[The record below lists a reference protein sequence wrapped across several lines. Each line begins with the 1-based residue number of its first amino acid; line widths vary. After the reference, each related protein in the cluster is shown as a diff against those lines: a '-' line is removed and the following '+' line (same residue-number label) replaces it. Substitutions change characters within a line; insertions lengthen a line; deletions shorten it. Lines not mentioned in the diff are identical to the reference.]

1 MEYRERVINGG
12 LYSVFHALILDD
24 EDRAEIRNHADCENV
39 EIELSSLEF
48 LSIFTVIRNLI
59 ITGGIPTA
67 EGMEALYAHA
77 ELEQLVLDYEET
89 DSDEEG
95 IDLFRFPN
103 LKYVL
108 SRSNLNIRRFAPER
122 FPGVQM
128 EVLNYYRAG
137 KPVKAKYSAGYDLY
151 KKASFWF
158 VSLET
163 YEAVGVQLGD
173 LLFPVEKEFTDRH
186 FGERFSEKLDRLAVI
201 PICMPTEILKERRYI
216 SWKNRYADIR
226 LYIPYQEFLY
236 GDQAERIRLCKQN
249 IQDAVE
255 YVKKKDKSF
264 EAERFL
270 AAVWAAFDTV
280 YPQ

>member
-12 LYSVFHALILDD
+12 LYPFFNALILDD
-24 EDRAEIRNHADCENV
+24 EDRAEIRNHGDCENV
-39 EIELSSLEF
+39 EIELSSLEW
-48 LSIFTVIRNLI
+48 LSIFPVIHNLI

-67 EGMEALYAHA
+67 EGMEVLYAHT

-95 IDLFRFPN
+95 IDLSRFPN

-108 SRSNLNIRRFAPER
+108 SRSNLNILRFAADQ
-122 FPGVQM
+122 FPSVQI

-137 KPVKAKYSAGYDLY
+137 KPVKAKYYDGYDLY
-151 KKASFWF
+151 RKTSFWF

-163 YEAVGVQLGD
+163 CEAAGVQLGN

-186 FGERFSEKLDRLAVI
+186 FGERFSEKLDQLAII

-216 SWKNRYADIR
+216 SWKKRYADIR
-226 LYIPYQEFLY
+226 LNIPYQEFLY
-236 GDQAERIRLCKQN
+236 GDQAERIQLCKQN
-249 IQDAVE
+249 IQNAVE
-255 YVKKKDKSF
+255 YVKKKDKTF
-264 EAERFL
+264 EAARFL
-270 AAVWAAFDTV
+270 EAVWAAFDEV